1 MKPQTETIKENPWR
15 VFCSIDI
22 PQEVRVKVA
31 EHISAL
37 KREVP
42 EAQASWSRPENIHL
56 TLKFL
61 GDVPQRRVEQLSQAA
76 SRAVTGLDRFRI
88 RLEQTGSFPK
98 HGPPRVLWIGIS
110 DLDGTLG
117 EMFARLEEECAKE
130 GFKKESRPYRP
141 HLTVARLRK
150 PHGARTLAY
159 AHQGLEFG
167 PAEFDVSEL
176 QVMRSE
182 LSPHG
187 SKYSVISRHALGGS
201 Q

>member
-1 MKPQTETIKENPWR
+1 MKHQTETTNENPWR

-22 PQEVRVKVA
+22 PQEVREKVA

-37 KREVP
+37 KGEVP
-42 EAQASWSRPENIHL
+42 GVPVSWSRPENIHL

-61 GDVPQRRVEQLSQAA
+61 GDVPQKRVEQLSQAA
-76 SRAVTGLDRFRI
+76 SRAVTGLGRFRI
-88 RLEQTGSFPK
+88 RLEQTGAFPK

-110 DLDGTLG
+110 DLNGTLD
-117 EMFARLEEECAKE
+117 ELFVRLEEECAKE

-150 PHGARTLAY
+150 PHGARTVAD
-159 AHQGLEFG
+159 AHQELEFG
-167 PAEFDVSEL
+167 PTEFEVSEL
-176 QVMRSE
+176 LVMRSE
-182 LSPHG
+182 LGPHG
-187 SKYSVISRHALGGS
+187 SKYSVITRHALGES